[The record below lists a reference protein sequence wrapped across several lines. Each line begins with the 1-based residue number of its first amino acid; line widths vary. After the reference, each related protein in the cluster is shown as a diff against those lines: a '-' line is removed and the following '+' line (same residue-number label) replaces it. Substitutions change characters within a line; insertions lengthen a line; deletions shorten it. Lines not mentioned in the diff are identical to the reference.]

1 MLTEAVSQTSFAIR
15 SRSPVTPTF
24 CAMYLEILQE
34 AVCTWKYTGSSVY
47 LEIHRKQCVL
57 GNTHE
62 AVCTWKYTGSSV
74 YLEIHRKTLK
84 VFLQLWYFQIIYYT
98 ERCKCKWVQQTG
110 DLAAKFI

>member
-1 MLTEAVSQTSFAIR
+1 M
-15 SRSPVTPTF
+15 
-24 CAMYLEILQE
+24 
-34 AVCTWKYTGSSVY
+34 Y

-57 GNTHE
+57 GNTQE

-84 VFLQLWYFQIIYYT
+84 VFLQLWYFQIYYT
-98 ERCKCKWVQQTG
+98 ERCRCKWVQQIG